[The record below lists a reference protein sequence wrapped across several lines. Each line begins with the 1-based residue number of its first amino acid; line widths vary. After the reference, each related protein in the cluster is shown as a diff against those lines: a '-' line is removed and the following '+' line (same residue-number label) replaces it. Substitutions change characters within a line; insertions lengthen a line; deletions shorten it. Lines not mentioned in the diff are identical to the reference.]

1 MKKKNEKSIRRSL
14 REHQIFLSLEK
25 ETFTKERALKLVIT
39 MNRTEAIL
47 LLKEKITEPV
57 LIKHSLAV
65 GAIMKGL
72 ATELKEDPEL
82 WEATGILHDIDFQTT
97 KDDHKQHGILAQ
109 EILKDKLP
117 PESLYAIKAHNHEH
131 TETNPI
137 EKLDF
142 ALISSDAV
150 SGLIIAA
157 ALVRPDKQLSEVK
170 VKSITKKFKQKDF
183 ARACSR
189 ESMMLYEKLG
199 LERGKFFEIAL
210 ESLKQIHEELDL

>member
-1 MKKKNEKSIRRSL
+1 
-14 REHQIFLSLEK
+14 
-25 ETFTKERALKLVIT
+25 
-39 MNRTEAIL
+39 MNRSDAIS

-65 GAIMKGL
+65 GAIMKGIASEIGENL
-72 ATELKEDPEL
+72 EL
-82 WEATGILHDIDFQTT
+82 WEATGILHDIDFQIT
-97 KDDHKQHGILAQ
+97 KDNHKEHGILAQ
-109 EILKDKLP
+109 EILKDSLP
-117 PESLYAIKAHNHEH
+117 QENLYAIKAHNHEH
-131 TETNPI
+131 TGAEPV
-137 EKLDF
+137 EKIDF

-170 VKSITKKFKQKDF
+170 IKSITKKFKQKDF

-199 LERGKFFEIAL
+199 LSREQFFEIAL